1 MTMCALMRLTTDGG
15 QQSAGPLDKSVA
27 AEYDSH
33 HIRLLAMA
41 RTPNSRKEDTH
52 DHILD
57 VAARALR
64 RHGYA
69 GVRVADVMKEAG
81 LTHGGFYAHF
91 PSREALLV
99 EALARAGRDSA
110 AAVARAAASP
120 RGRDASAFRSLIEA
134 YLSDRHLAS
143 PETGCPVAALGSD
156 MPRQSLAV
164 RQASALRVGRLIE
177 SVRETLPGASR
188 STATVVAGTMVGTLQ
203 LARALGDNEEGR
215 AALAAARES
224 LIRQYDKQ
232 A

>member
-1 MTMCALMRLTTDGG
+1 
-15 QQSAGPLDKSVA
+15 
-27 AEYDSH
+27 
-33 HIRLLAMA
+33 MA
-41 RTPNSRKEDTH
+41 RIANTRKEDTH

-64 RHGYA
+64 REGYA

-110 AAVARAAASP
+110 AATARAAELR
-120 RGRDASAFRSLIEA
+120 RGKSGSAFRSLIET
-134 YLSDRHLAS
+134 YLDERHLAS
-143 PETGCPVAALGSD
+143 RETGCPVAALGSD

-177 SVRETLPGASR
+177 MVRETLPGSSR
-188 STATVVAGTMVGTLQ
+188 STATVVAGTMVGSLQ
-203 LARALGDNEEGR
+203 LARALGDTAEGH
-215 AALAAARES
+215 AVLAAARES
-224 LIRQYDKQ
+224 LILQYDKQ

>member
-1 MTMCALMRLTTDGG
+1 
-15 QQSAGPLDKSVA
+15 
-27 AEYDSH
+27 
-33 HIRLLAMA
+33 MA
-41 RTPNSRKEDTH
+41 RTANTRKQDTH
-52 DHILD
+52 DHILE

-64 RHGYA
+64 REGYA

-110 AAVARAAASP
+110 AAVARAAESSRAKGASP
-120 RGRDASAFRSLIEA
+120 FRSFIET

-164 RQASALRVGRLIE
+164 RQASALRVARLIE
-177 SVRETLPGASR
+177 AVRERLPGASR
-188 STATVVAGTMVGTLQ
+188 SIATVVAGTMVGTLQ
-203 LARALGDNEEGR
+203 LARALGDNEDGR

-224 LIRQYDKQ
+224 LIRQYDAQ
-232 A
+232 P

>member
-1 MTMCALMRLTTDGG
+1 
-15 QQSAGPLDKSVA
+15 
-27 AEYDSH
+27 
-33 HIRLLAMA
+33 MA
-41 RTPNSRKEDTH
+41 RTANTRKEDTH

-64 RHGYA
+64 REGYA

-99 EALARAGRDSA
+99 EAIARAGRDSA
-110 AAVARAAASP
+110 AAVARAAESR
-120 RGRDASAFRSLIEA
+120 RGKTGSAFRSLIEA
-134 YLSDRHLAS
+134 YLSDRHLTS

-164 RQASALRVGRLIE
+164 RQASALRVARLIE
-177 SVRETLPGASR
+177 TVRETLPGASR

-203 LARALGDNEEGR
+203 LARALGDNEEGH
-215 AALAAARES
+215 ALLAAARES
-224 LIRQYDKQ
+224 LILQYDKQ

>member
-1 MTMCALMRLTTDGG
+1 
-15 QQSAGPLDKSVA
+15 
-27 AEYDSH
+27 
-33 HIRLLAMA
+33 MA
-41 RTPNSRKEDTH
+41 RIANTRKEDTH
-52 DHILD
+52 DHILE

-64 RHGYA
+64 REGYA

-110 AAVARAAASP
+110 AAVARAAKSRHRK
-120 RGRDASAFRSLIEA
+120 RGSAFQSLIET

-143 PETGCPVAALGSD
+143 RETGCPVAALGSD

-164 RQASALRVGRLIE
+164 RQASALRVERLIE
-177 SVRETLPGASR
+177 TVREMLPGASR
-188 STATVVAGTMVGTLQ
+188 STAMVVAGTMVGSLQ
-203 LARALGDNEEGR
+203 LARALGDNEEGHTV
-215 AALAAARES
+215 LAAARES

>member
-1 MTMCALMRLTTDGG
+1 MIPNILYCSL
-15 QQSAGPLDKSVA
+15 
-27 AEYDSH
+27 
-33 HIRLLAMA
+33 MA

-64 RHGYA
+64 REGYA

-110 AAVARAAASP
+110 AAVARAAQSN
-120 RGRDASAFRSLIEA
+120 RRKHVSAFRSLVEA

-164 RQASALRVGRLIE
+164 RQASALRVGRLIDT
-177 SVRETLPGASR
+177 VRASLPGASR

-203 LARALGDNEEGR
+203 LARALGDNDEGR
-215 AALAAARES
+215 AALAAAREA
-224 LIRQYDKQ
+224 LILHYDRQV
-232 A
+232 